1 MAKQI
6 KGSKKGG
13 DLDTT
18 VQIESWRQ
26 RLRNEEKIGLGP
38 TKNNIEALDERIK
51 ELQAQLRNGMPE
63 EEPPVRFALDLK
75 SEADRREY
83 TQKYKRDSFYH
94 PHDGMQGQ
102 RTKLNNLGN
111 TVSAAQEI
119 GHLPP
124 IDWLNQGHQRKHNC
138 RSFNDTGHITGFNG

>member
-18 VQIESWRQ
+18 VQIETWRQ
-26 RLRNEEKIGLGP
+26 RLRNEEKIGLGS
-38 TKNNIEALDERIK
+38 TKNNLEALDARIA
-51 ELQAQLRNGMPE
+51 ELQKQLRGGVE
-63 EEPPVRFALDLK
+63 EEAPPVRYALDLK
-75 SEADRREY
+75 AEADRREY
-83 TQKYKRDSFYH
+83 CQKYKHDSFYH
-94 PHDGMQGQ
+94 PHNGMQGQ
-102 RTKLNNLGN
+102 RTKLNVLGN
-111 TVSAAQEI
+111 TVTSAQEV
-119 GHLPP
+119 GHLPV